1 MGDLATEYGFY
12 GPGSGIET
20 GAESLKVIDGN
31 EGFEF
36 EILAS
41 DVNGT
46 SAIWVAQRVADDSA
60 TVTANMFVIREI
72 DLEDTHFFLGTPQDQ
87 MIKFA

>member
-1 MGDLATEYGFY
+1 LSVNELSRIAMERAKTAREAVQIMGDLATEYGFY
-12 GPGSGIET
+12 GPGSGLET

-36 EILAS
+36 EIMAS

-46 SAIWVAQRVADDSA
+46 SALWVA
-60 TVTANMFVIREI
+60 
-72 DLEDTHFFLGTPQDQ
+72 
-87 MIKFA
+87 